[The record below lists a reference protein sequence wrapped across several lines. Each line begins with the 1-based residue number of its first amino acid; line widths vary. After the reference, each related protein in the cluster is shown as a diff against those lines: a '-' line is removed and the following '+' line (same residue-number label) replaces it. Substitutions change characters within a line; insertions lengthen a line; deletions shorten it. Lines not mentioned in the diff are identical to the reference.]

1 MLDFLGPEELTCQNP
16 RTLPSFQRSRVFFR
30 LLVEQITG
38 IIYIDFECFISRKS
52 HYWRSL
58 FSVDA
63 IPDSLRIFFGTG
75 RSQRGYYDDGTWDMD
90 GTLTFSPQRRYATQS
105 RLSYSWQMANKDN
118 SVIFD
123 ELLDVLDFVV
133 ALLSTSSIGQTKGLS
148 WALTS

>member
-1 MLDFLGPEELTCQNP
+1 
-16 RTLPSFQRSRVFFR
+16 
-30 LLVEQITG
+30 
-38 IIYIDFECFISRKS
+38 
-52 HYWRSL
+52 
-58 FSVDA
+58 
-63 IPDSLRIFFGTG
+63 
-75 RSQRGYYDDGTWDMD
+75 MD